1 MTENQPQK
9 APAVPAADSTP
20 ATPAKPGVAPSG
32 AAPSGA
38 APAAYPGAGSGTPAA
53 EPAVSADSAAS
64 TGAEGAPGT
73 AGSGAAA
80 PAGAPGQRPA
90 PAQSSASRIKIDMP
104 ADGIPE
110 PMRPATR
117 MPKLPADSDPE
128 SADSAQA
135 GAARASGPG
144 AATAPSATQG
154 TYATAPASAGNN
166 AGPAKAEAVD
176 AGTEDVYVEQSPTSM
191 LQVRPPQE
199 EVDRRLAARQQ
210 AANTKP
216 VLPRVFQVL
225 LAVFY
230 PVVLLVLAIRLVT
243 TNAFLWIEYHRP
255 GFPVDSFG
263 FSTDDRLTY
272 GSYTVD
278 YLLNFAGRRYLGDL
292 VNPQGT
298 PLFLEREVAH
308 MADVKSLID
317 FAFLL
322 GLVLAIVMVI
332 GIIYLSRRST
342 GGVRRG
348 LFAGS
353 IVTLVLIIGL
363 GVLAFM
369 GWETFFT
376 DFHRIFFA
384 NGTWTFY
391 TDDTLIRLFPS
402 QFWSDAGIFIG
413 AFVLVVSS
421 LTLAFTWP
429 TKDRRQAVVRAKRP
443 GRRAAAQ

>member
-1 MTENQPQK
+1 
-9 APAVPAADSTP
+9 
-20 ATPAKPGVAPSG
+20 
-32 AAPSGA
+32 
-38 APAAYPGAGSGTPAA
+38 
-53 EPAVSADSAAS
+53 
-64 TGAEGAPGT
+64 
-73 AGSGAAA
+73 
-80 PAGAPGQRPA
+80 
-90 PAQSSASRIKIDMP
+90 
-104 ADGIPE
+104 
-110 PMRPATR
+110 MRPATR
-117 MPKLPADSDPE
+117 MPKLASEPHAAAKSGSAVPAEPSMDS
-128 SADSAQA
+128 A
-135 GAARASGPG
+135 GAA
-144 AATAPSATQG
+144 AAAG
-154 TYATAPASAGNN
+154 RTAPAAAGSPAPAANTGPVANSA
-166 AGPAKAEAVD
+166 PAPDAER
-176 AGTEDVYVEQSPTSM
+176 DVFVEESPTTM

-199 EVDRRLAARQQ
+199 EVDRRLAAREQ

-225 LAVFY
+225 MAVFY

-255 GFPVDSFG
+255 GFPADSFG

-278 YLLNFAGRRYLGDL
+278 YLLNFAGRRYLGGL
-292 VNPQGT
+292 VNTEGK
-298 PLFLEREVAH
+298 PLFLDREVAH

-317 FAFLL
+317 LAFLL

-353 IVTLVLIIGL
+353 IATLVLIIGL
-363 GVLAFM
+363 GVLAVM

-376 DFHRIFFA
+376 DFHKIFFA

-429 TKDRRQAVVRAKRP
+429 TKDRRQAVARAKRP

>member
-1 MTENQPQK
+1 
-9 APAVPAADSTP
+9 
-20 ATPAKPGVAPSG
+20 
-32 AAPSGA
+32 
-38 APAAYPGAGSGTPAA
+38 
-53 EPAVSADSAAS
+53 
-64 TGAEGAPGT
+64 
-73 AGSGAAA
+73 
-80 PAGAPGQRPA
+80 
-90 PAQSSASRIKIDMP
+90 
-104 ADGIPE
+104 
-110 PMRPATR
+110 MRPATR
-117 MPKLPADSDPE
+117 MPSLPFGTGTAGTGTAGTGTAWTAASTGPI
-128 SADSAQA
+128 A
-135 GAARASGPG
+135 GAAAG
-144 AATAPSATQG
+144 AATADATS
-154 TYATAPASAGNN
+154 APAGDESG
-166 AGPAKAEAVD
+166 AED
-176 AGTEDVYVEQSPTSM
+176 KRDVFVEQSPTTM

-199 EVDRRLAARQQ
+199 EVDRRLAAREQ
-210 AANTKP
+210 AANTRP

-225 LAVFY
+225 MAVFY

-255 GFPVDSFG
+255 GFPADTFG
-263 FSTDDRLTY
+263 FTTDDRLTY

-278 YLLNFAGRRYLGDL
+278 YLLNFAGPRYLGDL
-292 VNPQGT
+292 VNSQGN

-322 GLVLAIVMVI
+322 GLVLAIIMVI
-332 GIIYLSRRST
+332 AIIYLSRRST

-353 IVTLVLIIGL
+353 IVTLVLIIAL
-363 GVLAFM
+363 GVLALM

-376 DFHRIFFA
+376 DFHKIFFA

-402 QFWSDAGIFIG
+402 DFWSDAGIFIG

-429 TKDRRQAVVRAKRP
+429 TKDRRHAVARAKRP

>member
-1 MTENQPQK
+1 MPKWPSEAESGSAAETGPTASTAAAKTE
-9 APAVPAADSTP
+9 PAASSTP
-20 ATPAKPGVAPSG
+20 AAAASPSAAKAEPAATTAAAAVTAPSTQAAKPAPAAVSAPAAKPG
-32 AAPSGA
+32 
-38 APAAYPGAGSGTPAA
+38 PAA
-53 EPAVSADSAAS
+53 
-64 TGAEGAPGT
+64 
-73 AGSGAAA
+73 
-80 PAGAPGQRPA
+80 
-90 PAQSSASRIKIDMP
+90 K
-104 ADGIPE
+104 
-110 PMRPATR
+110 
-117 MPKLPADSDPE
+117 
-128 SADSAQA
+128 
-135 GAARASGPG
+135 
-144 AATAPSATQG
+144 
-154 TYATAPASAGNN
+154 
-166 AGPAKAEAVD
+166 AGPVAEAKPEVF
-176 AGTEDVYVEQSPTSM
+176 VEQSPTTM

-199 EVDRRLAARQQ
+199 EVDRRVAAREQ

-243 TNAFLWIEYHRP
+243 TNAFLWVEYHRP
-255 GFPVDSFG
+255 GFPADSFG

-278 YLLNFAGRRYLGDL
+278 YLLNFAGPRYLGGL
-292 VNPQGT
+292 VNDKGV

-317 FAFLL
+317 LAFLL

-332 GIIYLSRRST
+332 GIIYLSRRSV

-353 IVTLVLIIGL
+353 IATLVLIIAL
-363 GVLAFM
+363 GVLALM

-376 DFHRIFFA
+376 DFHKVFFA

-402 QFWSDAGIFIG
+402 QFWSDGGIFIG

-429 TKDRRQAVVRAKRP
+429 TKDRRQAVTRAKRP